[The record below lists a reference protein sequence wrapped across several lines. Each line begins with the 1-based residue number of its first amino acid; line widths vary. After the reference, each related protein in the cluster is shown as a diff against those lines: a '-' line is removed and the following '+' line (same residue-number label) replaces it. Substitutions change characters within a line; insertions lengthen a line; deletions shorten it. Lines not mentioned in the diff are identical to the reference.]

1 MLKAF
6 ALPFKPF
13 KVSTVKNV
21 FKTAESRFILFT
33 GLKFGSIC
41 VLALLIIGYQL
52 YNNARLNFY
61 FFRANGYSSNSD
73 LQEAYFDYVLSNFTE
88 TLPFICIFIVVVF
101 FLGLYI
107 ATLILRPF
115 KNIGAYSTVAME
127 EPEIPYIVDQFA
139 GHRLVTR
146 FSELFFDYL
155 RTCRKNNKLEERTIP
170 PQYMGIHGPVFDGAF
185 IFHFLFFIV
194 IMTILSVVMIM
205 HIATDIHQ
213 NTIQLAIKILKADPK
228 VMTYFFNAQSN
239 MLDEL
244 WLLTGILVCALNLLL
259 AIHLYHAVAGAAFG
273 IFATMRS
280 FIKGNHSAR
289 VHLVGYSYL
298 RDSTRQLNKYLDWIQ
313 KNLSKP
319 HGRS

>member
-1 MLKAF
+1 MPKVITQL
-6 ALPFKPF
+6 LKPF
-13 KVSTVKNV
+13 KVSSVKNV

-33 GLKFGSIC
+33 GLKFGGISL
-41 VLALLIIGYQL
+41 LALIIIGYQL

-61 FFRANGYSSNSD
+61 FFRANGYSAITD
-73 LQEAYFDYVLSNFTE
+73 LQEAYFDYVLSNFAE

-101 FLGLYI
+101 FLGLYV
-107 ATLILRPF
+107 ATLVLRPF
-115 KNIGAYSTVAME
+115 KNIGTYSTTVLE
-127 EPEIPYIVDQFA
+127 NPDQPYVVDQFT

-155 RTCRKNNKLEERTIP
+155 RTCRKNNNIEERTIP

-185 IFHFLFFIV
+185 LFHFSFFII

-205 HIATDIHQ
+205 HVASDIHQ

-228 VMTYFFNAQSN
+228 VMAYFFNAQSLV
-239 MLDEL
+239 LDEL
-244 WLLTGILVCALNLLL
+244 WILTGVLVCALNLLL
-259 AIHLYHAVAGAAFG
+259 AFHLYNAVSGAAFG

-289 VHLVGYSYL
+289 VHLVGYTYL

-313 KNLSKP
+313 KNLEKP
-319 HGRS
+319 NRRS